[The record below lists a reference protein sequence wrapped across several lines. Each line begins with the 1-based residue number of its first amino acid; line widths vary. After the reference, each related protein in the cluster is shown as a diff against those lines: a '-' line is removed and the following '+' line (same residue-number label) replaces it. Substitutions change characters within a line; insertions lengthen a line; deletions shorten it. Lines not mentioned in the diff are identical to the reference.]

1 MRHLV
6 LAVLISAPAFAQV
19 FSWEDKDGVHYT
31 NDADAVPKGVKAK
44 KLEGSDFGAPVQ
56 PARPVEVA
64 AAPRPESPP
73 LAQPPSPANPNVER
87 EWRDRFI
94 QLHRAIA
101 TKKQE
106 LSALE
111 VSLPNKVEC
120 VPQARVGPVVNGQV
134 PHQQQVVTRCQA
146 NVMYDRIKL
155 QIEQKRVEV
164 RDAENDLEQLDR
176 RASMDAVPRE
186 WRRGW

>member
-1 MRHLV
+1 MRHLL

-31 NDADAVPKGVKAK
+31 NDVAAVPKGAK
-44 KLEGSDFGAPVQ
+44 VTKVAEDVSDPVQ
-56 PARPVEVA
+56 PGSRERKATTQASE
-64 AAPRPESPP
+64 P
-73 LAQPPSPANPNVER
+73 LRLRWKAVTVER

-94 QLHRAIA
+94 QLNRAIV

-111 VSLPNKVEC
+111 ASLPNKVDC
-120 VPQARVGPVVNGQV
+120 VPQPRVAPAVNGQV
-134 PHQQQVVTRCQA
+134 AQQQVVTRCMP
-146 NVMYDRIKL
+146 NTMHDRIKL

-164 RDAENDLEQLDR
+164 KDAENDLEQLDR
-176 RASMDAVPRE
+176 RASLESVPRE

>member
-1 MRHLV
+1 MRHLF

-31 NDADAVPKGVKAK
+31 NDVAAVPKGAK
-44 KLEGSDFGAPVQ
+44 VTKVAEDVSDPVQ
-56 PARPVEVA
+56 ARPSVEVA
-64 AAPRPESPP
+64 AAPRPASS
-73 LAQPPSPANPNVER
+73 PPSPANPTVER

-94 QLHRAIA
+94 QLHRAIV

-111 VSLPNKVEC
+111 ASLPNKVDC
-120 VPQARVGPVVNGQV
+120 VPQPRVAPAVNGQV
-134 PHQQQVVTRCQA
+134 AQQQVVTRCMP
-146 NVMYDRIKL
+146 NTMHDRIKL

-164 RDAENDLEQLDR
+164 KDAENDLEQLDR
-176 RASMDAVPRE
+176 RASLESVPRE

>member
-1 MRHLV
+1 MRHLL
-6 LAVLISAPAFAQV
+6 LAVLISAPAFSQV

-31 NDADAVPKGVKAK
+31 NDAAAVPKGVKVK
-44 KLEGSDFGAPVQ
+44 KLDADDNGPTVQAAPQAEVAVA
-56 PARPVEVA
+56 PRPA
-64 AAPRPESPP
+64 AAPT
-73 LAQPPSPANPNVER
+73 SPANPSVER

-94 QLHRAIA
+94 QLNRAIA

-111 VSLPNKVEC
+111 VSLPNKVDC
-120 VPQARVGPVVNGQV
+120 VPQQRPVQPTTGTAPQ
-134 PHQQQVVTRCQA
+134 PFTATTRCMPNA
-146 NVMYDRIKL
+146 MYDRIKL

-164 RDAENDLEQLDR
+164 KDAENDLEQLDR
-176 RASMDAVPRE
+176 RASFEGVPRE

>member
-1 MRHLV
+1 MRHVL

-31 NDADAVPKGVKAK
+31 NDAAAVPKGAKVK
-44 KLEGSDFGAPVQ
+44 KLEAEDLGSPVQ
-56 PARPVEVA
+56 AAPQVEVA
-64 AAPRPESPP
+64 SAPRPS
-73 LAQPPSPANPNVER
+73 PSPAPTSPTDPSVER

-94 QLHRAIA
+94 SLHRAIA

-111 VSLPNKVEC
+111 VSLPNKVDC
-120 VPQARVGPVVNGQV
+120 VPQQRAVQPTTGTA
-134 PHQQQVVTRCQA
+134 QQPFAATTRCMP
-146 NVMYDRIKL
+146 NSMYDRIKL

-164 RDAENDLEQLDR
+164 KDAENDLEQLDR
-176 RASMDAVPRE
+176 RASFEGVPRE

>member
-6 LAVLISAPAFAQV
+6 LAVFISAPAFAQV

-31 NDADAVPKGVKAK
+31 NDAASVPKGAKVK
-44 KLEGSDFGAPVQ
+44 KLETDDRPSSAQ
-56 PARPVEVA
+56 PAPQVEVA
-64 AAPRPESPP
+64 AAPAPS
-73 LAQPPSPANPNVER
+73 AAPPSPANPSVER

-94 QLHRAIA
+94 ALNRAIA

-106 LSALE
+106 LNALE
-111 VSLPNKVEC
+111 VSLPNKVDC
-120 VPQARVGPVVNGQV
+120 VPQQRAVQPAPGTAAQPFAATT
-134 PHQQQVVTRCQA
+134 TRCVP
-146 NVMYDRIKL
+146 NSMYDRIKL

-164 RDAENDLEQLDR
+164 KDAENDLEQLDR
-176 RASMDAVPRE
+176 RASFEGVPRE